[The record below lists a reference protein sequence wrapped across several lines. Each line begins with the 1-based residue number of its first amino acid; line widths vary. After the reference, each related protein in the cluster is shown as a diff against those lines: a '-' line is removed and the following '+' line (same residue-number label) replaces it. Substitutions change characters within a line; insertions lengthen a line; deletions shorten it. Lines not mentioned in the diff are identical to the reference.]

1 MRETRLAGVLY
12 GEGEGPRMDD
22 MLVEVVTR
30 LRSGAKR
37 LAGAIQHNT
46 DGGDRCRCDMTLE
59 DLASGRL
66 IDISEKRGPQSSGC
80 RLDSFA
86 LEESVGVVVE
96 SLNSQPDLLIIN
108 RFGKREGE
116 GHGFRQAIER
126 ALELNIPVLAAVGA
140 GQKEAWQNFTGS
152 FADQLPVDADAIMAW
167 CTGAVDE
174 NAGANTTQKVSS
186 EA

>member
-1 MRETRLAGVLY
+1 MHEARLAGILY
-12 GEGEGPRMDD
+12 GEGEGPRIDD
-22 MLVEVVTR
+22 MLVEIVTR
-30 LRSGAKR
+30 LKSHSAR

-66 IDISEKRGPQSSGC
+66 IDISEKRGPKSSGC

-86 LEESVGVVVE
+86 LEESVGMVVE
-96 SLNSQPDLLIIN
+96 SLNSQPHLLIIN

-126 ALELNIPVLAAVGA
+126 AMELGIPIVAAVGA

-152 FADQLPVDADAIMAW
+152 YADQLPVDTDAIVAW
-167 CTGAVDE
+167 CIGVVEDDTTARMQDAV
-174 NAGANTTQKVSS
+174 S
-186 EA
+186 